1 MNTDNGRLFYA
12 TGIDNSQLRSDA
24 AESRNILASIG
35 QTATQEGANID
46 AMFGKI
52 AKASAG
58 IFATSQLVE
67 FSKQVIN
74 VRGEIQSLETS
85 FETLAGQ
92 KGIDLFKEI
101 KDFAT
106 STPMMMK
113 DLASGAQTMLAFNIE
128 AQNVMPILRAIGDIS
143 MGDAQKFNS
152 LTLAFSQMS
161 ATGKLMGQDLLQMIS
176 AGFNPL
182 SVISEKTGKSIGEL
196 REEMEQGKI
205 TTQMVT
211 EAFMSAT
218 SEGGK
223 FYEMLVKQSHGIKGA
238 ISNFEGAIDDAL
250 NDMGASVQDTTIGII
265 NTGTYLVQ
273 HYDTILDI
281 VGVLV
286 ATYGTYRA
294 ALIVN
299 AAVEQMM
306 AKASAERIALI
317 EAEISA
323 VGVKTAQ
330 EQLATDADIAAAVS
344 KGNLTE
350 AEGLHILA
358 LKKEAAARVESLA
371 LAAKQA
377 AAELAAATA
386 ARQNAGVR
394 LQAAEANATA
404 MRIEYEAALAKGEV
418 FEIALAKERME
429 TAQTEIN
436 TASQQYQAAATA
448 EATAAKTAQTAQ
460 TTANSAA
467 QQLNNIQVQQ
477 GTVQTGIFATAVR
490 MLTNTLKALWATMMK
505 HPGALILAAVVALGA
520 AIYNVTKKTKELSAE
535 QQILDDVTGQAT
547 AKVADEKTK
556 IETLSGIVHD
566 NTKKLE
572 ERKTAL
578 LALQEIVPDYHAA
591 LTAEGNL
598 INDNT
603 DALNRY
609 IDALLKAAKLEAIK
623 GGITETFKELTNLA
637 MDVKNDRSDYGAFL
651 NFFTSD
657 QNIEKNKKQWT
668 AWYNDFIKDPS
679 KYTRKGQG
687 GRTEVL
693 MGSGLSAQWLHA
705 DMGEDWISE
714 SERDLIKAAGKYAE
728 FSRLYKNILA
738 EDVTTNSK
746 PSTAPK
752 RYKNE
757 VAEQRKA
764 LADAQAEVKRLE
776 ASATATTAEVK
787 NAQQKVETAK
797 KKLKELG
804 INVERENKAGD
815 RAANVRQDNANT
827 LAAEAAERMRQ
838 SEEYARR
845 MADQEKD
852 NEFEIRQARIDAM
865 KDGIDK
871 ELIQNKLNFD
881 RLEEQNKRRLREML
895 DAVAEERLRQMEDKN
910 PTIFKKKDSNGKLED
925 DPGKRDEAL
934 RTIRLSLTV
943 EDLTPAQKQQFEE
956 FGKIAAT
963 AFETANQESME
974 HLLGDFLNYQ
984 QKRTQMAEEWERIRS
999 FIPVEY
1005 GQEANKKMLQQFSE
1019 LDFEHIKEQFNWEAV
1034 FSNFETMSSATL
1046 EKLIRQLKSYRGI
1059 IEETYDPKII
1069 SEYNAALR
1077 KLQTAQRANDKNLW
1091 SVFVPAAFQ
1100 ERIEAEETLK
1110 ELQEEYNNL
1119 LDKQKQKEEE
1129 IEKKVQEIAALI
1141 KQLTGE
1147 DMPLG
1152 DIMNPQKLQTTID
1165 SLKKTNPDGSNQ
1177 LKGLSDDL
1185 QGMQTQL
1192 GGITSAAGEAGSA
1205 IAGMAGGGGGGAMQ
1219 TLNMVGAIVHAIN
1232 DSVQSAKELVDD
1244 LANTAD
1250 ALGADTEVGSGWDT
1264 AKTFMGGFAE
1274 ASQGATEAFE
1284 SFKSGNPMGVIQGVV
1299 KSFTAWI
1306 RCFAAI
1312 KDAKHERTIQKLQDK
1327 IEDLEDAYKR
1337 LDRAIDKAFSKDA
1350 SKLLNQQAEMIEQQR
1365 QLIKMQIE
1373 EEKAKKN
1380 TDWDKIKDWETQL
1393 KDLEEDYEDA
1403 KEKAVDAIFGEDI
1416 KSAIEDFAD
1425 AYADAW
1431 AKGEDRSKS
1440 ARDVVKQMMQNM
1452 VKESIKAAIQSSGA
1466 MERIRAKLQQFYAD
1480 NVLSDWEQD
1489 YVLKMAESLQEEL
1502 DKQFGWANNL
1512 LSGDDDKER
1521 EASQKGIATAD
1532 QDSIDELNGRA
1543 TAIQNHTFSINENTK
1558 TILATTQAIL
1568 RSVMNIESET
1578 NGLGS
1583 RIEKMEGN
1591 IKEMADTLDDIATK
1605 GIRLKD

>member
-1 MNTDNGRLFYA
+1 METDKGGLFYA
-12 TGIDNSQLRSDA
+12 TGIDNSKLRIDA
-24 AESRNILASIG
+24 AESRNILAGIG
-35 QTATQEGANID
+35 QSAIQEGARMD
-46 AMFGKI
+46 AAFNQV
-52 AKASAG
+52 AKTLG
-58 IFATSQLVE
+58 GLFAISRLKDTVAQIVE
-67 FSKQVIN
+67 
-74 VRGEIQSLETS
+74 VRSEIQRLQTS
-85 FETLAGQ
+85 FKTLAGES
-92 KGIDLFKEI
+92 KGDALFSEI
-101 KDFAT
+101 RQFAT

-113 DLASGAQTMLAFNIE
+113 DLAAGAQTMLAFNIE
-128 AQNVMPILRAIGDIS
+128 AEKVMPILKSIGDIS

-161 ATGKLMGQDLLQMIS
+161 ATGKLMGQDLLQMIN

-196 REEMEQGKI
+196 KEEMEQGKI

-223 FYEMLVKQSHGIKGA
+223 FYGMLEKQSHGIKGA

-281 VGVLV
+281 VGVLI

-448 EATAAKTAQTAQ
+448 EATAVKTAQTAQ

-520 AIYNVTKKTKELSAE
+520 AIYNVTKKTKELSEE

-752 RYKNE
+752 KYKDE

-787 NAQQKVETAK
+787 NAHDAVELAE

-804 INVERENKAGD
+804 VDIKAEQKSGK
-815 RAANVRQDNANT
+815 NANHIAT
-827 LAAEAAERMRQ
+827 ETAERNEKIRQ
-838 SEEYARR
+838 YSESVIKAQKEA
-845 MADQEKD
+845 
-852 NEFEIRQARIDAM
+852 EFEIRQNEINLLKDGLEKTLRQNDLNYDRLIFANKQRRTDMVESLRDKAELEWTNANPKAKDQGKVFDRSAITENDLSEEQKKILMQYETQAQEIRIQGEKEALEAILADVLTYEEQRLKIAEEYARKRAALYTEDENGFKVLRTGFSESNVAELNKQERKSLKELNSRRAAEQLEQLKGDINWDVIFGNVSNLTGKQLKLIKKQLQEFYNSPAFRMGATPEQLKTIADAM
-865 KDGIDK
+865 EKINEAERNNSGFFAGLSDALSTYDSAKLRFENAELDLDMAKQTGNKDI
-871 ELIQNKLNFD
+871 IAIMQ
-881 RLEEQNKRRLREML
+881 KRYNEAQSNLL
-895 DAVAEERLRQMEDKN
+895 SAQGAVGDATDAVVTN
-910 PTIFKKKDSNGKLED
+910 FKTVSSALSSLSN
-925 DPGKRDEAL
+925 EAG
-934 RTIRLSLTV
+934 LSLTQLGGTIETLINTFGNSGSKIGGIISAALSLLDAIGKQGLDGFV
-943 EDLTPAQKQQFEE
+943 GKVLNGVSQGVGGVLDTVGGIFGIDGLGGLFNGDSRKEKRIESLQGSIDSLTRSNTRLERANSKLYSREKASNYGSQIDNLEAQKRLILQ
-956 FGKIAAT
+956 
-963 AFETANQESME
+963 
-974 HLLGDFLNYQ
+974 
-984 QKRTQMAEEWERIRS
+984 QMAEEEAKKDTNDDRIQEWRNQ
-999 FIPVEY
+999 IEDI
-1005 GQEANKKMLQQFSE
+1005 GQQIA
-1019 LDFEHIKEQFNWEAV
+1019 D
-1034 FSNFETMSSATL
+1034 
-1046 EKLIRQLKSYRGI
+1046 
-1059 IEETYDPKII
+1059 
-1069 SEYNAALR
+1069 
-1077 KLQTAQRANDKNLW
+1077 
-1091 SVFVPAAFQ
+1091 
-1100 ERIEAEETLK
+1100 LK
-1110 ELQEEYNNL
+1110 E
-1119 LDKQKQKEEE
+1119 
-1129 IEKKVQEIAALI
+1129 AAKDAI
-1141 KQLTGE
+1141 IGE
-1147 DMPLG
+1147 DITTSIDNFATAMG
-1152 DIMNPQKLQTTID
+1152 DAWGRTADKAKAVKD
-1165 SLKKTNPDGSNQ
+1165 YVRSLLRQMVVEAMKT
-1177 LKGLSDDL
+1177 DL
-1185 QGMQTQL
+1185 TQPITQL
-1192 GGITSAAGEAGSA
+1192 REMMLGYMSDGIVSDVEQAEAQSFMSKVSKDISDRYKWADSILGGSA
-1205 IAGMAGGGGGGAMQ
+1205 SGQDGA
-1219 TLNMVGAIVHAIN
+1219 T
-1232 DSVQSAKELVDD
+1232 K
-1244 LANTAD
+1244 
-1250 ALGADTEVGSGWDT
+1250 
-1264 AKTFMGGFAE
+1264 GGFAT
-1274 ASQGATEAFE
+1274 AT
-1284 SFKSGNPMGVIQGVV
+1284 
-1299 KSFTAWI
+1299 
-1306 RCFAAI
+1306 
-1312 KDAKHERTIQKLQDK
+1312 QDSVD
-1327 IEDLEDAYKR
+1327 ELGG
-1337 LDRAIDKAFSKDA
+1337 RA
-1350 SKLLNQQAEMIEQQR
+1350 
-1365 QLIKMQIE
+1365 
-1373 EEKAKKN
+1373 
-1380 TDWDKIKDWETQL
+1380 
-1393 KDLEEDYEDA
+1393 
-1403 KEKAVDAIFGEDI
+1403 
-1416 KSAIEDFAD
+1416 
-1425 AYADAW
+1425 
-1431 AKGEDRSKS
+1431 
-1440 ARDVVKQMMQNM
+1440 
-1452 VKESIKAAIQSSGA
+1452 AAIQICGEARRELLTNIRVDVAELKAQVAAGA
-1466 MERIRAKLQQFYAD
+1466 EI
-1480 NVLSDWEQD
+1480 S
-1489 YVLKMAESLQEEL
+1489 AEMRGLML
-1502 DKQFGWANNL
+1502 IA
-1512 LSGDDDKER
+1512 
-1521 EASQKGIATAD
+1521 ASHLETIARNT
-1532 QDSIDELNGRA
+1532 DELYEM
-1543 TAIQNHTFSINENTK
+1543 NERLGKIERNT
-1558 TILATTQAIL
+1558 
-1568 RSVMNIESET
+1568 R
-1578 NGLGS
+1578 
-1583 RIEKMEGN
+1583 
-1591 IKEMADTLDDIATK
+1591 
-1605 GIRLKD
+1605 

>member
-1 MNTDNGRLFYA
+1 METDKGGLFYA
-12 TGIDNSQLRSDA
+12 TGIDNSKLRIDA
-24 AESRNILASIG
+24 AESRNILAGIG
-35 QTATQEGANID
+35 QSAIQEGARMD
-46 AMFGKI
+46 AAFNQV
-52 AKASAG
+52 AKTLG
-58 IFATSQLVE
+58 GLFAISRLKDTVAQIVE
-67 FSKQVIN
+67 
-74 VRGEIQSLETS
+74 VRSEIQRLQTS
-85 FETLAGQ
+85 FKTLAGES
-92 KGIDLFKEI
+92 KGDALFSEI
-101 KDFAT
+101 RQFAT

-161 ATGKLMGQDLLQMIS
+161 ATGKLMGQDLLQMIN

-196 REEMEQGKI
+196 KEEMEQGKI

-223 FYEMLVKQSHGIKGA
+223 FYGMLEKQSHGIKGA

-281 VGVLV
+281 VGVLI

-448 EATAAKTAQTAQ
+448 EATAVKTAQTAQ

-520 AIYNVTKKTKELSAE
+520 AIYNVTKKTKELSEE

-657 QNIEKNKKQWT
+657 QNIEKNKKRWT

-752 RYKNE
+752 KYKDE

-787 NAQQKVETAK
+787 NAHDAVELAE

-804 INVERENKAGD
+804 VDIKAEQKSGK
-815 RAANVRQDNANT
+815 NANHIAT
-827 LAAEAAERMRQ
+827 ETAERNEKIRQ
-838 SEEYARR
+838 YSESVIKAQKEA
-845 MADQEKD
+845 
-852 NEFEIRQARIDAM
+852 EFEIRQNEINLLKDGLEKTLRQNDLNYDRLIFANKQRRTDMVESLRDKAELEWTNANPKAKDQGKVFDRSAITENDLSEEQKKILMQYETQAQEIRIQGEKEALEAILADVLTYEEQRLKIAEEYARKRAALYTEDENGFKVLRTGFSESNVAELNKQERKSLKELNSRRAAEQLEQLKGDINWDVIFGNVSNLTGKQLKLIKKQLQEFYNSSAFRMGATPEQLKTIADAM
-865 KDGIDK
+865 EKINEAERNNSGFFAGLSDALSTYDSAKLRFENAELDLNMAKQTGNKDIIAIMQKRYNEAQNNLLSAQGAVGDATDSVVTNFKTVSSALASLSNEAGISLTELGGTIETLINTFGNSGSKIGGIISAALSLLDAIGKQGLDGFVGKVLNGVSQGVGGVLDTVGGIFGIDGLGGLFNGDSRK
-871 ELIQNKLNFD
+871 EKRIESLQGSIDSLTRSNT
-881 RLEEQNKRRLREML
+881 RLERANSKLYSREK
-895 DAVAEERLRQMEDKN
+895 A
-910 PTIFKKKDSNGKLED
+910 SNYGSQIDNLE
-925 DPGKRDEAL
+925 
-934 RTIRLSLTV
+934 
-943 EDLTPAQKQQFEE
+943 AQKRLILQ
-956 FGKIAAT
+956 
-963 AFETANQESME
+963 
-974 HLLGDFLNYQ
+974 
-984 QKRTQMAEEWERIRS
+984 QMAEEEAKKDTNDDRIQEWRNQ
-999 FIPVEY
+999 IEDI
-1005 GQEANKKMLQQFSE
+1005 GQQIA
-1019 LDFEHIKEQFNWEAV
+1019 D
-1034 FSNFETMSSATL
+1034 
-1046 EKLIRQLKSYRGI
+1046 
-1059 IEETYDPKII
+1059 
-1069 SEYNAALR
+1069 
-1077 KLQTAQRANDKNLW
+1077 
-1091 SVFVPAAFQ
+1091 
-1100 ERIEAEETLK
+1100 LK
-1110 ELQEEYNNL
+1110 E
-1119 LDKQKQKEEE
+1119 
-1129 IEKKVQEIAALI
+1129 AAKDAI
-1141 KQLTGE
+1141 IGE
-1147 DMPLG
+1147 DITTSIDNFATAMG
-1152 DIMNPQKLQTTID
+1152 DAWGRTADKAKAVKDYVRSMLRQMVVEAM
-1165 SLKKTNPDGSNQ
+1165 KT
-1177 LKGLSDDL
+1177 DL
-1185 QGMQTQL
+1185 TQPITQL
-1192 GGITSAAGEAGSA
+1192 REMMLGYMSDGIVSDVEQAEAQNFMSKVSKDISDRYKWADSILGGSA
-1205 IAGMAGGGGGGAMQ
+1205 SGQDGA
-1219 TLNMVGAIVHAIN
+1219 T
-1232 DSVQSAKELVDD
+1232 K
-1244 LANTAD
+1244 
-1250 ALGADTEVGSGWDT
+1250 
-1264 AKTFMGGFAE
+1264 GGFAT
-1274 ASQGATEAFE
+1274 AT
-1284 SFKSGNPMGVIQGVV
+1284 
-1299 KSFTAWI
+1299 
-1306 RCFAAI
+1306 
-1312 KDAKHERTIQKLQDK
+1312 QDSVD
-1327 IEDLEDAYKR
+1327 ELGG
-1337 LDRAIDKAFSKDA
+1337 RA
-1350 SKLLNQQAEMIEQQR
+1350 
-1365 QLIKMQIE
+1365 
-1373 EEKAKKN
+1373 
-1380 TDWDKIKDWETQL
+1380 
-1393 KDLEEDYEDA
+1393 
-1403 KEKAVDAIFGEDI
+1403 
-1416 KSAIEDFAD
+1416 
-1425 AYADAW
+1425 
-1431 AKGEDRSKS
+1431 
-1440 ARDVVKQMMQNM
+1440 
-1452 VKESIKAAIQSSGA
+1452 AAIQICGEARRELLTNIRVDVAELKAQVAAGA
-1466 MERIRAKLQQFYAD
+1466 EI
-1480 NVLSDWEQD
+1480 S
-1489 YVLKMAESLQEEL
+1489 AEMRGLMLIAASRLETIARNTEEL
-1502 DKQFGWANNL
+1502 YEMN
-1512 LSGDDDKER
+1512 ER
-1521 EASQKGIATAD
+1521 LGKIE
-1532 QDSIDELNGRA
+1532 R
-1543 TAIQNHTFSINENTK
+1543 NT
-1558 TILATTQAIL
+1558 
-1568 RSVMNIESET
+1568 R
-1578 NGLGS
+1578 
-1583 RIEKMEGN
+1583 
-1591 IKEMADTLDDIATK
+1591 
-1605 GIRLKD
+1605 